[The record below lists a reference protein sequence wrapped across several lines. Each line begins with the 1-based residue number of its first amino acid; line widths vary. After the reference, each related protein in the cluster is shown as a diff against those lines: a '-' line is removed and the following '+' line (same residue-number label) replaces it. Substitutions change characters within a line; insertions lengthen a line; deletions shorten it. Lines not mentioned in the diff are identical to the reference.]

1 MIAKEHQA
9 KSLLLQLFYLTV
21 SRYKLEPVLRCEKIG
36 CSTCGEWMFPLVRWT
51 LWHTWNVSLDIV
63 CVYIC
68 LFAFFWHNHCPTFWY
83 REGPLTLKLRGSK
96 CQIIFTVRKN
106 GQQKTYMQLLWQH
119 CSTTTEL
126 NSATALEKKNL
137 VTWFVAR
144 QVRTLVVK
152 RATSLFSFCRNVVE
166 LIRSRHAK
174 LEALDWKRVLFSF
187 RLGTFFLQLVLTF
200 SYFSLTPN
208 PLTFLVVP
216 VVLKGDFQLH
226 YWKTLN
232 WKVPR
237 FSAYSE

>member
-51 LWHTWNVSLDIV
+51 LWHIWNVSLDIV

-126 NSATALEKKNL
+126 NSATALEKKPCNL
-137 VTWFVAR
+137 ICCQTGSNVGGKT
-144 QVRTLVVK
+144 
-152 RATSLFSFCRNVVE
+152 RN
-166 LIRSRHAK
+166 IAI
-174 LEALDWKRVLFSF
+174 
-187 RLGTFFLQLVLTF
+187 LVLQECCRIDQV
-200 SYFSLTPN
+200 TP
-208 PLTFLVVP
+208 
-216 VVLKGDFQLH
+216 
-226 YWKTLN
+226 
-232 WKVPR
+232 R
-237 FSAYSE
+237 